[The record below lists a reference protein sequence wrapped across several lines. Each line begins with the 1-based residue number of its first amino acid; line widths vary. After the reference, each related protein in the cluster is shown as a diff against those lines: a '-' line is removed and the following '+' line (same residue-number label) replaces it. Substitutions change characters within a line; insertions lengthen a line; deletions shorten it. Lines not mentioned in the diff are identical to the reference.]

1 METILAIGRNLGL
14 ECIAEGIESEEQLS
28 MLRQRGCELGQGY
41 YFSRPLDEAGFRA
54 WIREREGRQV
64 VERSL

>member
-14 ECIAEGIESEEQLS
+14 ECIAEGIEGEEQLA

-41 YFSRPLDEAGFRA
+41 HFSRPLDEEGFQR
-54 WIREREGRQV
+54 WIRTREGSQV
-64 VERSL
+64 MERSL

>member
-14 ECIAEGIESEEQLS
+14 ECIAEGIESEEQLA

-41 YFSRPLDEAGFRA
+41 HFSRPLDEAGFQG
-54 WIREREGRQV
+54 WIRERDGRPLM
-64 VERSL
+64 ERSL